1 MLEEVDSIDEL
12 KAAVEKPIAFLDRVS
27 KAGAENLGITTSAGL
42 LVLEVVPDGQGAQ
55 KGVQVGNLIS
65 HVGSTSL
72 SNCNGSDSESTRM
85 DIKFGSLLSE
95 ARTAEVACVTIKFN
109 GGTKKAEFKMKSQ
122 PVEPGNPAITRQ
134 KTRRGGGGGA
144 PSAPAENLAV
154 HVVKE
159 KLRARSERQYLNPAL
174 REENRRPSAGT
185 GARASLSAP
194 GCCRRGLKHRQLKVH
209 PTPAVGP
216 ITSGKPD

>member
-1 MLEEVDSIDEL
+1 MHLKPPLEPHLTKHGLTWPDVVSVLEEVDSIDEL
-12 KAAVEKPIAFLDRVS
+12 KAAAEKPIAFLDRVS

-95 ARTAEVACVTIKFN
+95 ARAAEVACVTIKFN
-109 GGTKKAEFKMKSQ
+109 GHKKGRVQDEITAGRTRQ
-122 PVEPGNPAITRQ
+122 PSDHAPKDKERRRRRRRSTISPSREPG
-134 KTRRGGGGGA
+134 
-144 PSAPAENLAV
+144 
-154 HVVKE
+154 
-159 KLRARSERQYLNPAL
+159 
-174 REENRRPSAGT
+174 
-185 GARASLSAP
+185 GAR
-194 GCCRRGLKHRQLKVH
+194 G
-209 PTPAVGP
+209 
-216 ITSGKPD
+216 